1 MLYHQ
6 VSKNCT
12 KTNMN
17 FNQWL
22 TEHPYMAAALQKEL
36 GVTRSAVW
44 QAKKGTMPIPFS
56 WNGVIER
63 LSYGKIKASAL
74 DAARLKQKQH
84 RKVKNG

>member
-12 KTNMN
+12 KTAMT
-17 FNQWL
+17 FNEWL
-22 TEHPYMAAALQKEL
+22 TEHPYMGAALQKEL

-44 QAKKGTMPIPFS
+44 QAKNGSMPIPFS
-56 WNGVIER
+56 WNAVIEK

-74 DAARLKQKQH
+74 DAARLKHKHQ
-84 RKVKNG
+84 RKAKND